1 MYKTRAGIFLTVAVV
16 LTLNSCLGAK
26 IHTSFNRDGSGSIL
40 MEFKISQI
48 FYQMGAAEG
57 GKSDSIP
64 LSADQLREDLG
75 EQPGVSVREV
85 SEEVGE
91 EFNLIRAVI
100 DFENF
105 VALEETD
112 VLGDAVLTHEG
123 KRWIFRQKIADA
135 TEPSD
140 EQVSEEELAQMKPFF
155 EGYEISF
162 VVTAPKTIVSYNM
175 GELSADGRTVTYT
188 VPTLEMNML
197 GNTEEL
203 VMEVIW

>member
-1 MYKTRAGIFLTVAVV
+1 MYNTRVGIFMTIAVV
-16 LTLNSCLGAK
+16 LMLNSCLGAK

-57 GKSDSIP
+57 GKGDSIP

-75 EQPGVSVREV
+75 DQPGVSVREV

-91 EFNLIRAVI
+91 EFNLIRAVL

-105 VALEETD
+105 VALEKTD
-112 VLGDAVLTHEG
+112 VMGDAVLSHEG
-123 KRWIFRQKIADA
+123 KRWIFRQKIADES
-135 TEPSD
+135 EPSD
-140 EQVSEEELAQMKPFF
+140 EEVSEEELAQMKPFF

-162 VVTAPKTIVSYNM
+162 IVTAPKKVISYNM
-175 GELSADGRTVTYT
+175 GELSSDGRTVTYS

-197 GNTEEL
+197 GNTEDL